1 MADGRICV
9 VREIL
14 GDWPRSEDGGARVA
28 PEVPATQA
36 PEVGPRLITHSW
48 LLLSICQVLCLKCLQ
63 CVGSSS
69 SCRMVVKTC
78 PSYET
83 TCISLA
89 YRSTGSNTVMK
100 GCSTTEL
107 CNQTSIIDTG
117 DQFIYMSS
125 TCCESNFCNINR
137 YSTNAV
143 YSSRLNCYTC
153 DSTNPSLSCTSTSN
167 TTFCDEVNNHCVD
180 LVTTEW
186 RNGAVSATSYA
197 KGCGSGSTSA
207 CTDLFA
213 YNTGRY
219 QRYTYLKCCDS
230 DKCNK
235 NKVTTQ
241 VLNNKNGIYCHG
253 CLETGNNECA
263 ENAQESV
270 ECRGYLIRCMEAF
283 DQNRK
288 TVMKGCSSV
297 AFCSST
303 FPTMGVPNISEIQC
317 CAGSYCNNFT
327 RETSSPSTV
336 VSSSTRLNTDLR
348 LPAFLITLIYAIIRR
363 FP

>member
-1 MADGRICV
+1 MRYEVTAGVSLCDAEQYGPR
-9 VREIL
+9 VRSSDEY
-14 GDWPRSEDGGARVA
+14 VA
-28 PEVPATQA
+28 PKATINLKQGGPNCVSPA
-36 PEVGPRLITHSW
+36 
-48 LLLSICQVLCLKCLQ
+48 VLCLKCLQ
-63 CVGSSS
+63 CVGTSS
-69 SCRMVVKTC
+69 SCRMVARTC

-89 YRSTGSNTVMK
+89 YRSTAPSSDRNTVMK
-100 GCSTTEL
+100 GCSTTDL
-107 CNQTSIIDTG
+107 CNQTSIIDIG

-137 YSTNAV
+137 YSTKAV
-143 YSSRLNCYTC
+143 YSSRLNCYSC

-167 TTFCDEVNNHCVD
+167 TAFCDEVNNHCVD

-186 RNGAVSATSYA
+186 RNGKVSATSYA

-219 QRYTYLKCCDS
+219 QRYTYLQCCNI

-263 ENAQESV
+263 EKAQESV
-270 ECRGYLIRCMEAF
+270 ECKGYMIRCMEAF

-303 FPTMGVPNISEIQC
+303 FPTIGVPNISEIQC
-317 CAGSYCNNFT
+317 CAGTYCNNFT

-348 LPAFLITLIYAIIRR
+348 LPAFLITLIYAIIRH